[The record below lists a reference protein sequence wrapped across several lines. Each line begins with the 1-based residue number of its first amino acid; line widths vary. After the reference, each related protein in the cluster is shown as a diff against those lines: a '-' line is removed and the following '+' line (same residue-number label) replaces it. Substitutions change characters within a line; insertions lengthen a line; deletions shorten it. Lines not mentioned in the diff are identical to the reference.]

1 MALLF
6 NELYGE
12 GSDFGGTAANST
24 NSSATSS
31 TTATAPSS
39 GASPIGGFVSSI
51 TSPVANVPGPFGLN
65 LAPSPLGLL
74 SMAVPGPVGIAM
86 GIVNAVM
93 GIEAPAVN
101 SLGQSQVSGFGNQS
115 VDAFGNPV
123 GSPEN
128 VASVA
133 SYSPDTGSFTSS
145 TGETMAPAANPDVS
159 TPNDYGAS
167 ADQSQAA
174 DPSGVTGDT
183 YGESTASGGGGGGA
197 GKVICTELHL
207 QGKLDDATMAAD
219 REFGRAVRDS
229 DPYTMIGYHVLALPI
244 VRLMKKSNIVTN
256 AVALLAL
263 PWAKEMYFKQTGEGK
278 GSYRGRILMS
288 LGIPLCRKVGRSA
301 SRVKQYAP
309 KYLGG

>member
-1 MALLF
+1 MALLS

-65 LAPSPLGLL
+65 MAPSPLGLL
-74 SMAVPGPVGIAM
+74 SMAVPGPLGIAL
-86 GIVNAVM
+86 GIANAVM
-93 GIEAPAVN
+93 GIEAPSVN
-101 SLGQSQVSGFGNQS
+101 TIGQSQVSGFGNQS

-128 VASVA
+128 IASVA
-133 SYSPDTGSFTSS
+133 SFSPNTGQFTDARGEPMSS
-145 TGETMAPAANPDVS
+145 APNPDVS
-159 TPNDYGAS
+159 TPNDFSAS
-167 ADQSQAA
+167 ADQTQAA
-174 DPSGVTGDT
+174 DPTGSFGDT
-183 YGESTASGGGGGGA
+183 YGESTASDGGGGGA

-219 REFGRAVRDS
+219 REFGQAVRDS

-278 GSYRGRILMS
+278 GSYRGRILMR
-288 LGIPLCRKVGRSA
+288 LGIPLCRKVGRNA

>member
-1 MALLF
+1 MALLS

-31 TTATAPSS
+31 TTSTAPSS

-51 TSPVANVPGPFGLN
+51 TSPVANVPGPFGIN
-65 LAPSPLGLL
+65 MAPSPLGLL
-74 SMAVPGPVGIAM
+74 SVAVPGPLGVVMGIA
-86 GIVNAVM
+86 NAVM
-93 GIEAPAVN
+93 GIEAPSVN
-101 SLGQSQVSGFGNQS
+101 TIGQSQVSGFGNQS

-123 GSPEN
+123 GSLANE
-128 VASVA
+128 VSVVGA
-133 SYSPDTGSFTSS
+133 DPMGVVGDTGAAAGIGQDSGSGDQGDTGSGHGAGEGTS
-145 TGETMAPAANPDVS
+145 EE
-159 TPNDYGAS
+159 GATD
-167 ADQSQAA
+167 A
-174 DPSGVTGDT
+174 
-183 YGESTASGGGGGGA
+183 TASGPGGGGGGGGA

-219 REFGRAVRDS
+219 REFGLAVRDS

-278 GSYRGRILMS
+278 GSYRGRILMR

>member
-1 MALLF
+1 MALLS
-6 NELYGE
+6 NELYKE

-51 TSPVANVPGPFGLN
+51 TSPVANVPGPFGIN
-65 LAPSPLGLL
+65 MAPSPLGLL
-74 SMAVPGPVGIAM
+74 SMAVPGPLGVVMGIA
-86 GIVNAVM
+86 NAVM
-93 GIEAPAVN
+93 GIEAPSVN
-101 SLGQSQVSGFGNQS
+101 TIGQSQVSGFGNQS

-123 GSPEN
+123 GSLANE
-128 VASVA
+128 VSVVGA
-133 SYSPDTGSFTSS
+133 DPMGVVGDTGAAAGIGQDSGSGDQGDTGSGHGAGEGTS
-145 TGETMAPAANPDVS
+145 EE
-159 TPNDYGAS
+159 GATD
-167 ADQSQAA
+167 A
-174 DPSGVTGDT
+174 
-183 YGESTASGGGGGGA
+183 TASGPGGGGGGGGA

-219 REFGRAVRDS
+219 REFGLAVRDS

-244 VRLMKKSNIVTN
+244 VRLMKKSSIVTN